1 MKKNIEDFKVQG
13 KYFDNAIPKDLVHF
27 GMIPEYVGRFPVIVS
42 TKGLNEK
49 SLVDILTLPKNSL
62 IKQYT
67 FQFAM
72 NGIKFHATEC
82 ALKEVAKMA
91 FVRGSGARG
100 LRSITENIL
109 METMF
114 VVSRELSLLFLVHLD
129 VHKLTLIASLAAV
142 SYWRTVWYIWDEFL
156 GQTSTTS
163 AWYVWGDCSIF
174 SSFSFMLQRFL
185 TRYLN
190 IYSCRCA
197 HVISLALLTAGGCVS
212 SINAPV
218 SQCITS

>member
-1 MKKNIEDFKVQG
+1 MKKNTEDFKVQG

-129 VHKLTLIASLAAV
+129 VHKLTLIASLAG
-142 SYWRTVWYIWDEFL
+142 SLNRKRSHCIPRL
-156 GQTSTTS
+156 GSCTGRKEANIAKTPR
-163 AWYVWGDCSIF
+163 YDC
-174 SSFSFMLQRFL
+174 
-185 TRYLN
+185 Y
-190 IYSCRCA
+190 
-197 HVISLALLTAGGCVS
+197 
-212 SINAPV
+212 
-218 SQCITS
+218 

>member
-129 VHKLTLIASLAAV
+129 VINLHSSLPLQVPSIESVHTVYLDSAAV
-142 SYWRTVWYIWDEFL
+142 RGERKPILLKHPDMTVTKFEEL
-156 GQTSTTS
+156 VNKGQTWDDMEG
-163 AWYVWGDCSIF
+163 AELVQLDDNEDYFGE
-174 SSFSFMLQRFL
+174 
-185 TRYLN
+185 
-190 IYSCRCA
+190 A
-197 HVISLALLTAGGCVS
+197 A
-212 SINAPV
+212 
-218 SQCITS
+218 